1 MWFFNILLLS
11 TILVAHGKSV
21 KDDDLPDLEWPE
33 TFSLEALRIYLSAG
47 FTQDYKIWR
56 TLKNSRI
63 DYNNGAVKS
72 FVDIKKS
79 RYGEKYNIHPEAD
92 LDGDSTNVC
101 EKTKGRLFHKVN
113 LETILPDTTDF
124 AAVGTETIHDTE
136 TTKFV
141 LEEVSANV
149 ETKKTIWAYY
159 NSEDKVWLPKKYE
172 VKQFNTWIGSEESA
186 EIWEFNNVET
196 EVSDEYFDAEKY
208 CEDAREV
215 SLKDDAVTKNLLF
228 MDPDNDKH
236 VDYVFKSFKKRYNRN
251 YDIDGEHE
259 MRKAIFKKNMRLVSM
274 INSQNLGYKLSINQF
289 SDRLPSEK
297 IKYTGLLRRSPG
309 KKGTIPFPYTSEK
322 LKEAAETLPS
332 EYDTR
337 LYGLVGTVKNQAE
350 CGSCWTF
357 GTTASIEGAV
367 ALSNSGK
374 FLTLSN
380 QAILDCAWPYGS
392 SGCDG
397 GTDTAAYH
405 WAMDY
410 GLPTQAEY
418 GDYANQDGICNI
430 NNMTTIYKIKGFVDV
445 TPYSE
450 TALKMALINHGP
462 MSVSVNV
469 NDEFQSYAGGIFYDK
484 NCDPT
489 VLNHEVSLVGYG
501 EQDGDTYWILK
512 NSWGPEWG
520 IDGYM
525 HISARDNTCGV
536 ATEPTY
542 AVI

>member
-1 MWFFNILLLS
+1 MWFSNILLLS
-11 TILVAHGKSV
+11 AILIAHGKYV
-21 KDDDLPDLEWPE
+21 KDDDQPDLEWPE
-33 TFSLEALRIYLSAG
+33 TFSLDALRIYLTAG

-56 TLKNSRI
+56 TPQTSRI

-72 FVDIKKS
+72 IVDKKRS
-79 RYGEKYNIHPEAD
+79 RFGIQYNIHPEAD
-92 LDGDSTNVC
+92 LDGDSTYVC
-101 EKTKGRLFHKVN
+101 KKTKGILWHRIN
-113 LETILPDTTDF
+113 LETILPDTVDF
-124 AAVGTETIHDTE
+124 VAVGTEIIRDIE

-141 LEEVSANV
+141 LEEVSKNV
-149 ETKKTIWAYY
+149 ESRKTIWAYY
-159 NSEDKVWLPKKYE
+159 NSDEKVWIPKKYE
-172 VKQFNTWIGSEESA
+172 VVQYNTWFGSEVSS

-196 EVSDEYFDAEKY
+196 EVSDEYFETDEY
-208 CEDAREV
+208 CEDAREYTM
-215 SLKDDAVTKNLLF
+215 KDDAVTKDLLF
-228 MDPDNDKH
+228 INPDNDKH
-236 VDYVFKSFKKRYNRN
+236 VDHVFKSFKKRYNRK
-251 YDIDGEHE
+251 YDIDAEHD
-259 MRKAIFKKNMRLVSM
+259 MRKAILKKYMRLVSM
-274 INSQNLGYKLSINQF
+274 INNQNLGYKLTINQF
-289 SDRLPSEK
+289 SDRLPTEK

-322 LKEAAETLPS
+322 LKELADTLPS

-367 ALSNSGK
+367 ALSNSGN
-374 FLTLSN
+374 FVTLSN
-380 QAILDCAWPYGS
+380 QAILDCAWPYGG

-397 GTDTAAYH
+397 GADTEAYN

-410 GLPTQAEY
+410 GIPTQAEY
-418 GDYANQDGICNI
+418 GDYANQ
-430 NNMTTIYKIKGFVDV
+430 
-445 TPYSE
+445 
-450 TALKMALINHGP
+450 MALINHGP

-489 VLNHEVSLVGYG
+489 DLNHEVSLVGYG

-520 IDGYM
+520 IAGYM